1 MRPLLLAVACWLV
14 PTVAAADFLEIV
26 GSESTDA
33 SQVSHDVDVTV
44 EDGVATLRV
53 DRTIRYDG
61 KGRADVLLT
70 VDLPLD
76 GVITSAKLEGKGEVE
91 IRANRT
97 QAQMLFKDVKGR
109 SKRRITYR
117 VEVPLLSEDDE
128 ATIWLPQAGGDFEAP
143 AVRFGGEVLVPEDNP
158 AADPVKVPTPTPSK
172 GRARW
177 GMAELPSGVVWR
189 LEVDAPHSLGES
201 RDDDNVLFL
210 LDVSRSQGKQ
220 GIERQLRLLQTWAR
234 QMPKARYQVVA
245 YHRDADVVFAT
256 WRAADGVR
264 DLGVGHPKLVP
275 QNGSDLDAA
284 LQVAASLVKKES
296 GSTVVLVGS
305 DGETAVS
312 STPAEMAGRMGA
324 AGKDAVVHLILT
336 SGRHTRGAIETRA
349 DSHRLAPVA
358 LQQGGIP
365 MSVYLPEKWPEPPE
379 EEVIRNLLQPVRID
393 RFDASLDGKA
403 HLGEEAGTRLYEH
416 KSAVVTGRADRAP
429 KKVQATGLQWGK
441 RWSLGAVRTPAVDR
455 RAALFG
461 AFQDDVRLTDSQSN
475 HLAKKYKFV
484 GPTTL
489 MRATRSGFEI
499 EVAPSRLDEATGAG
513 PGGAS
518 SKKRG
523 GPIASELP
531 EARVRELFAS
541 TYQPCVDSYRGPAGL
556 LSVSLEMS
564 WNEILDVSATGAD
577 TATNLCIEEAVWSM
591 DLPDNFRDPHA
602 FGMVDLELSESERSD
617 EDGGD
622 DGPPE
627 TDASKS
633 GGCRV
638 APGFDGT
645 WALGLLLFGLAIRQ
659 RRM

>member
-1 MRPLLLAVACWLV
+1 MRPLLLAAACWLV
-14 PTVAAADFLEIV
+14 PTVAAADYVEIV
-26 GSESTDA
+26 GSDSTDA
-33 SQVSHDVDVTV
+33 SQLSHNVDVTV

-61 KGRADVLLT
+61 KGRADVLLY

-97 QAQMLFKDVKGR
+97 QAQMLFKEVKGR

-117 VEVPLLSEDDE
+117 IEVPLVSEDDE
-128 ATIWLPQAGGDFEAP
+128 AIIWLPQAGGDFEAP
-143 AVRFGGEVLVPEDNP
+143 VVRFGGEVLTPEDNP
-158 AADPVKVPTPTPSK
+158 TSDPVKVPAPTPSK

-189 LEVDAPHSLGES
+189 LEADAPHSLGES

-245 YHRDADVVFAT
+245 YHRDADVVFPT

-264 DLGVGHPKLVP
+264 DLGIGHPKLVP
-275 QNGSDLDAA
+275 QNGSDLDRA
-284 LQVAASLVKKES
+284 LQVAAGLAKKES

-312 STPAEMAGRMGA
+312 STPAEMAARVSG
-324 AGKDAVVHLILT
+324 AGKDTVVHLILT

-358 LQQGGIP
+358 LQHGGIP

-393 RFDASLDGKA
+393 RFDAALDGKPY
-403 HLGEEAGTRLYEH
+403 LGDEAGLRLYEH

-441 RWSLGAVRTPAVDR
+441 RWSLTAVRTPAVDR

-461 AFQDDVRLTDSQSN
+461 AFRDDVRLDDPEAN

-489 MRATRSGFEI
+489 MRATRSGFEV
-499 EVAPSRLDEATGAG
+499 EAAPSRLDDAAGAG
-513 PGGAS
+513 SGRAG
-518 SKKRG
+518 SKKSG
-523 GPIASELP
+523 GPIASEIP

-577 TATNLCIEEAVWSM
+577 TATNLCIEEAIWSM
-591 DLPDNFRDPHA
+591 DLPDDFRDPHA
-602 FGMVDLELSESERSD
+602 FGMVDLELAESQD
-617 EDGGD
+617 AAADDGD

-633 GGCRV
+633 GGCSI
-638 APGFDGT
+638 APGFDDM
-645 WALGLLLFGLAIRQ
+645 WALGLILFGLAFRQ